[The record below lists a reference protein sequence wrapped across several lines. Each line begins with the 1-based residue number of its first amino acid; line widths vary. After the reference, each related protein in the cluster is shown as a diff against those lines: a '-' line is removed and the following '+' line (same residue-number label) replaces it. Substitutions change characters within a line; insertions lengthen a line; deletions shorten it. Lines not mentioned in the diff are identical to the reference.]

1 MDTVTTNPS
10 TSASVFEASTKDPQ
24 VGVTLA
30 VAEVS
35 KLLAKYTEAEDVLVR
50 MQLLSEVEALRRF
63 VLVRGALLK
72 AMQQTGS
79 NGKSIGRELCD
90 SLRGMIGE
98 VPELV
103 KTWPSSEASI
113 RPSSNQQSIAGSAL
127 RRPETGQYRK
137 ANQRCRVGNPELLKN
152 VCTMRFNSALA
163 DAKGLGDL
171 LR

>member
-50 MQLLSEVEALRRF
+50 MQLRSEVEALRRF

-103 KTWPSSEASI
+103 KTCSLQGARNMERDTRRAVASLAFIGSLDSSFI
-113 RPSSNQQSIAGSAL
+113 
-127 RRPETGQYRK
+127 
-137 ANQRCRVGNPELLKN
+137 
-152 VCTMRFNSALA
+152 
-163 DAKGLGDL
+163 
-171 LR
+171 

>member
-35 KLLAKYTEAEDVLVR
+35 KLLAKYTQAEDVLVR

-103 KTWPSSEASI
+103 KTCSLQGARNMERDTRRAVASLAFIGSLDSSFI
-113 RPSSNQQSIAGSAL
+113 
-127 RRPETGQYRK
+127 
-137 ANQRCRVGNPELLKN
+137 
-152 VCTMRFNSALA
+152 
-163 DAKGLGDL
+163 
-171 LR
+171 

>member
-103 KTWPSSEASI
+103 KTCSLQGARNMERDTRRAVASLAFIGSLDSSFI
-113 RPSSNQQSIAGSAL
+113 
-127 RRPETGQYRK
+127 
-137 ANQRCRVGNPELLKN
+137 
-152 VCTMRFNSALA
+152 
-163 DAKGLGDL
+163 
-171 LR
+171 

>member
-30 VAEVS
+30 VADVS

-103 KTWPSSEASI
+103 KTCSLQGARNMERDTRRAVASLAFIGSLDSSFI
-113 RPSSNQQSIAGSAL
+113 
-127 RRPETGQYRK
+127 
-137 ANQRCRVGNPELLKN
+137 
-152 VCTMRFNSALA
+152 
-163 DAKGLGDL
+163 
-171 LR
+171 

>member
-35 KLLAKYTEAEDVLVR
+35 KLLAKYTQAEDVLVR
-50 MQLLSEVEALRRF
+50 MQLLTEVEALRRF

-79 NGKSIGRELCD
+79 NGMSIGRELCD
-90 SLRGMIGE
+90 SLRGMIGDM
-98 VPELV
+98 PELV
-103 KTWPSSEASI
+103 KTCSLQGARNMERDTRRAVASLAFIGSLDSSFI
-113 RPSSNQQSIAGSAL
+113 
-127 RRPETGQYRK
+127 
-137 ANQRCRVGNPELLKN
+137 
-152 VCTMRFNSALA
+152 
-163 DAKGLGDL
+163 
-171 LR
+171 

>member
-35 KLLAKYTEAEDVLVR
+35 KLLAKYTQAEDVLVR
-50 MQLLSEVEALRRF
+50 MQLLTEVEALRRF

-79 NGKSIGRELCD
+79 NGMSIGRELCD
-90 SLRGMIGE
+90 SLRGMIGDM
-98 VPELV
+98 PELV
-103 KTWPSSEASI
+103 KTCSLQGARTMERDTRRAVASLAFIGSLDPSF
-113 RPSSNQQSIAGSAL
+113 
-127 RRPETGQYRK
+127 
-137 ANQRCRVGNPELLKN
+137 V
-152 VCTMRFNSALA
+152 
-163 DAKGLGDL
+163 
-171 LR
+171 

>member
-10 TSASVFEASTKDPQ
+10 TSASVFEASKTDPQ
-24 VGVTLA
+24 IGVSLA

-50 MQLLSEVEALRRF
+50 MQLLTEVEALRRF

-98 VPELV
+98 VPELM
-103 KTWPSSEASI
+103 KTCSLQGARNMERDTRRAVASLAFIGSLDSSFI
-113 RPSSNQQSIAGSAL
+113 
-127 RRPETGQYRK
+127 
-137 ANQRCRVGNPELLKN
+137 
-152 VCTMRFNSALA
+152 
-163 DAKGLGDL
+163 
-171 LR
+171 